1 EQARMEQYSIALN
14 YLPTINLNLY
24 SPSLFSSTGGTYS
37 GTFLDKDDTKLN
49 VSLNYAF
56 DTRLRTWNRFCDS
69 REAYELKQRETTAR
83 LIELKHNLKAL
94 RNSMEEYYAWR
105 GYMTKQIEH
114 LSSAPAA
121 NAAEFL
127 ENEKQIHSMKA
138 ELINQE
144 LAAVESEA
152 ALILQYG
159 MR

>member
-1 EQARMEQYSIALN
+1 M
-14 YLPTINLNLY
+14 
-24 SPSLFSSTGGTYS
+24 
-37 GTFLDKDDTKLN
+37 
-49 VSLNYAF
+49 
-56 DTRLRTWNRFCDS
+56 
-69 REAYELKQRETTAR
+69 KQRETTAR